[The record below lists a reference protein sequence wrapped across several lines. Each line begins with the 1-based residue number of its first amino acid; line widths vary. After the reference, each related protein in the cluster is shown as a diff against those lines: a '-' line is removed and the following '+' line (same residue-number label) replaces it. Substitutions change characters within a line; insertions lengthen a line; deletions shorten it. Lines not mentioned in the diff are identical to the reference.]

1 MSTNIKR
8 SYNNITRSMLKIQ
21 NCFSPSTSHNKI
33 ISDINLR
40 VSTQRNEQPNKAFHF
55 KRQSQQIL
63 CVNKNEIIRTEPN
76 KNLLKVSSN
85 RVTINSKPKQD
96 INNSNIQH
104 KKSFSD
110 VNDII
115 QSIDNNSLS
124 KGRNNYLSPTLTKL
138 KTQKSKIKLMSYNVT
153 TERNKQIAQ
162 NECENYNLLLSQP
175 LANNISTKDSTS
187 TTSMKRKSSKVLT
200 KDEAVCK
207 LSFSD
212 TVESPEEIHF
222 IIVSTIQRGKQIAAR
237 FDY

>member
-8 SYNNITRSMLKIQ
+8 SYNNLTRSMLKIQ
-21 NCFSPSTSHNKI
+21 NCFSPSSSHNKI

-40 VSTQRNEQPNKAFHF
+40 VSTQRNEQSNKAFHF
-55 KRQSQQIL
+55 KKQSQQIY

-96 INNSNIQH
+96 INNSNTQH

-110 VNDII
+110 VNHII
-115 QSIDNNSLS
+115 QSLDNNSISS

-138 KTQKSKIKLMSYNVT
+138 KTQKSKIKLMNYNV
-153 TERNKQIAQ
+153 TERNKEIER
-162 NECENYNLLLSQP
+162 NEGEKYNLLLSQP
-175 LANNISTKDSTS
+175 LANISTKESTS
-187 TTSMKRKSSKVLT
+187 TTSMKRKSSKILN

-212 TVESPEEIHF
+212 NVESPEEIHF
-222 IIVSTIQRGKQIAAR
+222 IIVNTIQRGKQIAAR